1 MINPKKRMCSFR
13 LKIIDTIPKKA
24 AEPEATIITSK
35 IEMSEK
41 PTLDKR

>member
-1 MINPKKRMCSFR
+1 MCSFR

-24 AEPEATIITSK
+24 AKPEKIIITSK